1 MPTIHLTDRRPDDD
15 VIGPTSVE
23 QLAAQAEAESGAAV
37 RVERFVRRFGHCD
50 LMAAIHSGE

>member
-1 MPTIHLTDRRPDDD
+1 MPTTYLTDRRQDDD

-37 RVERFVRRFGHCD
+37 RVERFSC
-50 LMAAIHSGE
+50 